1 MAGLTLKLVHF
12 LIYLP
17 DCGNKPVWGIQNKA
31 AQLAWKTSIEAER
44 EERYNALLT
53 NFGNE
58 NNALMMDLGG
68 S

>member
-44 EERYNALLT
+44 EERRKAMEAK
-53 NFGNE
+53 FGNE
-58 NNALMMDLGG
+58 VDALMMELGG